1 MNTSDSLSPPELKQ
15 LPQMREAMS
24 VLNTF
29 SDQSEDYHR
38 YKTRQQVLRIQ
49 LSDKSVAE
57 DKNQKLAE
65 AAAKSAQDELR
76 IKQAKGEA
84 EQAKGEAEQ
93 AKGEVEQ
100 AKVIANKYKAMLQK
114 AGIDPDSV

>member
-1 MNTSDSLSPPELKQ
+1 
-15 LPQMREAMS
+15 MREAMS
-24 VLNTF
+24 VLNAF
-29 SDQSEDYHR
+29 SDQSEDYYR

-93 AKGEVEQ
+93 AKGEAEQAKGEVEQ

-114 AGIDPDSV
+114 AGIDPDSI